1 MGEELFPE
9 HGVAPDHVGEQ
20 LACLPAERA
29 NDADPGERLAD
40 AAVNQSPRPCAPIGR
55 SAGSVARTRS

>member
-9 HGVAPDHVGEQ
+9 HGVAPDQVGEQ

-40 AAVNQSPRPCAPIGR
+40 AAVDQLRVLAHRSVDRPDPP
-55 SAGSVARTRS
+55 